1 MLIKITYLTAMCRQS
16 FMNFQLDSEPR
27 TTYYGTADF
36 DIWQKMVT
44 ISTSLFTKANE
55 STKLN

>member
-1 MLIKITYLTAMCRQS
+1 MCRQS

-44 ISTSLFTKANE
+44 NLDEFVYE
-55 STKLN
+55 SQRKY